1 MWGPFIR
8 GDAHQRLH
16 LFLRLQKLSQTASA
30 DAGRLLCVLL
40 LCRREVSARPARQ
53 GLLYQQRD
61 EMPRIV
67 VSLLLVV
74 AAFAVL
80 SLVSGAS
87 YLENMLPGGLPVGNA
102 LTAIGLCA
110 AAGSAV
116 GLSARRTTLRMVSVA
131 SLIGAAAWLP
141 VSIALAGNLTLNFHG
156 GRGGVGWPLAQSLL
170 PLCSAPWAGRCSI
183 QAEERE
189 RRLNKR

>member
-1 MWGPFIR
+1 M
-8 GDAHQRLH
+8 
-16 LFLRLQKLSQTASA
+16 
-30 DAGRLLCVLL
+30 
-40 LCRREVSARPARQ
+40 SARPARQ
-53 GLLYQQRD
+53 GLLCRQRD

-67 VSLLLVV
+67 VALLLVI

-87 YLENMLPGGLPVGNA
+87 YLETMLPGGLPLGNA

-116 GLSARRTTLRMVSVA
+116 GLSARGTALRLVSVA

-156 GRGGVGWPLAQSLL
+156 GRGDVWLVLSAVIAAAVLCALGWALFYS
-170 PLCSAPWAGRCSI
+170 SGR
-183 QAEERE
+183 ARVTP
-189 RRLNKR
+189 N